1 MISEISCDGG
11 NKVTILPISKEIC
24 LGLIVE
30 QYHNKNY
37 FENGEFYCM
46 DIEESQVEEIN
57 KQIYKLAKKNNENV
71 IGSKRELE
79 FLLNW
84 DK

>member
-1 MISEISCDGG
+1 MISEILFNGV
-11 NKVTILPISKEIC
+11 NKATILPISKEIC

-30 QYHNKNY
+30 KYH

-46 DIEESQVEEIN
+46 DIDESKVEEIN
-57 KQIYKLAKKNNENV
+57 KEIYKLAKKNNENI

>member
-1 MISEISCDGG
+1 MISEVSFDGR
-11 NKVTILPISKEIC
+11 NKFTILPISKEFC

-46 DIEESQVEEIN
+46 DINESKVEDIN
-57 KQIYKLAKKNNENV
+57 KEIYKLAQKNNENI

>member
-1 MISEISCDGG
+1 MISEILFNGV

-30 QYHNKNY
+30 KYHNKNY

-46 DIEESQVEEIN
+46 DIDESKVEEIN
-57 KQIYKLAKKNNENV
+57 KEIYKLAKKNNENI

>member
-1 MISEISCDGG
+1 MISEVSFDGR

-37 FENGEFYCM
+37 FENGEFYYM
-46 DIEESQVEEIN
+46 DIDESKVEDIN
-57 KQIYKLAKKNNENV
+57 KEIYKLAQKNNENI